1 MRSFADGE
9 RTNNADMVK
18 IMEQLSPAEREAIAR
33 YISSL

>member
-1 MRSFADGE
+1 MRSFAEGD

-18 IMEQLSPAEREAIAR
+18 IMQELSPAQREAIAR